1 MQNET
6 RCFTAKCCQL
16 TVAPVLNGGKYVIRC
31 QRPPDALERELANGF
46 DCQRGPKAAV
56 GKVRAQNSPLAQIK
70 RRARKAD
77 RSARTFLRL
86 ITAPLLPGLSTG
98 ILVHFHLAACFARH
112 TQGGYLAAVLP
123 DGMIDFGLEAQFG
136 EMSPNRYLAIL
147 RQPNPAN
154 IHNCAGDS
162 IRVHETARAATS
174 KATLD

>member
-1 MQNET
+1 M
-6 RCFTAKCCQL
+6 
-16 TVAPVLNGGKYVIRC
+16 LNGGKYVIRC

-112 TQGGYLAAVLP
+112 RQRGYLAAVLP
-123 DGMIDFGLEAQFG
+123 DGMIDFGLENNSAKCRRTVISLFCDNLILPISTTAQ
-136 EMSPNRYLAIL
+136 
-147 RQPNPAN
+147 AN
-154 IHNCAGDS
+154 S